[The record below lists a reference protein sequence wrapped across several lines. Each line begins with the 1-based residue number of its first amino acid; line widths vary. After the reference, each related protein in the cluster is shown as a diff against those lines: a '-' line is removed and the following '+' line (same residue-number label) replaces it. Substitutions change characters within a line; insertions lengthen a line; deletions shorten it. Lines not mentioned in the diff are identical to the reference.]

1 MPAWELDIPP
11 TAPGEISC
19 IGLRVTV
26 DAAWLEACRPLVAA
40 EELREAQRYA
50 HLKDAITFLTGRVLV
65 RQALR
70 ATFGSDNVGPF
81 ARGLMGK
88 PYCPTCEA
96 HFSISH
102 SQNMVWVAVCR
113 DAPCG
118 IDVEAKLPLSQ
129 LLEIS
134 SCLHPREQ
142 TAILSL
148 SERAREQAF
157 YRCWTRKEAV
167 LKALGHGLYLPLHSF
182 EVDISPNPFFWIVS
196 LPTSV
201 LSMPSAAASY
211 ALPAVP
217 SMPNLWSSAT
227 IDVGSNYSCSVAA
240 AAANLVIREL
250 HIPGPLPTAHIP
262 EHRNITTTPPTHI

>member
-1 MPAWELDIPP
+1 MPAWEPDIPP
-11 TAPGEISC
+11 SYPGVITC
-19 IGLRVTV
+19 IGLRITV

-40 EELREAQRYA
+40 EELCEAQRYA
-50 HLKDAITFLTGRVLV
+50 HLKDAITFITGRVLV

-81 ARGLMGK
+81 ARGYRGK

-102 SQNMVWVAVCR
+102 SQNMVWAAVCR

-118 IDVEAKLPLSQ
+118 IDVEAKLPLPQ
-129 LLEIS
+129 LLELS
-134 SCLHPREQ
+134 SCLHSREQ

-148 SERAREQAF
+148 NKCARKQAF

-167 LKALGHGLYLPLHSF
+167 LKALGHGLYLHPHSF
-182 EVDISPNPFFWIVS
+182 EVDISPNPFHWIVS
-196 LPTSV
+196 LPTTA
-201 LSMPSAAASY
+201 MPIPSASTTD

-217 SMPNLWSSAT
+217 TQPNLWTSASV
-227 IDVGSNYSCSVAA
+227 DAGPDYCCSVAA
-240 AAANLVIREL
+240 AAANLAIREL
-250 HIPGPLPTAHIP
+250 YIPGPLPTA
-262 EHRNITTTPPTHI
+262 TLSCVS